1 MICFICH
8 RKVGKSLIVNNI
20 NYGYCEEHASM
31 VQLGVV
37 KLVATGNPEF
47 LEKYVE
53 QYNQD
58 RKSSATIEFE
68 KQLDIEEFL
77 ENDKTQ
83 DSY

>member
-8 RKVGKSLIVNNI
+8 KKVNKCLVVKGI
-20 NYGYCEEHASM
+20 NYGYCEEHASL

-37 KLVATGNPEF
+37 KLVASGSPEF
-47 LEKYVE
+47 LEKYVHNYV
-53 QYNQD
+53 QSK
-58 RKSSATIEFE
+58 KSSATIEFE

-77 ENDKTQ
+77 ENDNTQ

>member
-8 RKVGKSLIVNNI
+8 KKVNKSLVVKGI
-20 NYGYCEEHASM
+20 NYGYCEEHSHL

-37 KLVATGNPEF
+37 KLVATGSPEY
-47 LEKYVE
+47 LQKVV
-53 QYNQD
+53 QD
-58 RKSSATIEFE
+58 YIQSRKSSASIEFQ

-83 DSY
+83 DAY

>member
-8 RKVGKSLIVNNI
+8 RKANKSLIAKGI
-20 NYGYCEEHASM
+20 NYGYCDEHAHL

-37 KLVATGNPEF
+37 KLVATGSPEY
-47 LEKYVE
+47 LEKYV
-53 QYNQD
+53 QNYVQN
-58 RKSSATIEFE
+58 RKSSALVEFE